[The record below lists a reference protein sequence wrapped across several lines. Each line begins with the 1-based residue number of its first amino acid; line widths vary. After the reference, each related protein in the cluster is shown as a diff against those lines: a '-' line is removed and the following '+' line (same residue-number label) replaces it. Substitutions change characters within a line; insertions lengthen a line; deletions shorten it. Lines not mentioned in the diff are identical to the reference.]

1 MTKEKIDYIM
11 NLIKEYG
18 NWEWEAAKDDD
29 WGSYKREEADEKK
42 GKEVLEKIKEIL
54 LSED

>member
-11 NLIKEYG
+11 NLIEEYG

-29 WGSYKREEADEKK
+29 WESYKREEADEKK
-42 GKEVLEKIKEIL
+42 GKEVLKKIREIL